1 MIAPAPSRPKQNPV
15 KTGGRRVPT
24 ENTAS
29 SQLRAGIAIRGG
41 VIDDIRCV
49 EDAETTIT
57 AGAAAC
63 NDVGADNAH
72 REEGDTVPARAVS
85 WLATSRRLG
94 C

>member
-1 MIAPAPSRPKQNPV
+1 MDAASLL
-15 KTGGRRVPT
+15 KTLH
-24 ENTAS
+24 
-29 SQLRAGIAIRGG
+29 LRSCGLVLLSRGG

-72 REEGDTVPARAVS
+72 REEGDTVPALS
-85 WLATSRRLG
+85 LIHI
-94 C
+94 